1 MPTIENGR
9 DGMVS
14 VLHPLDELAQLQDAG
29 SIFCVTECE
38 NVTARYG
45 RDESIGDEVR
55 KLFDPKIVEQYEAG
69 FEVSVKEHCKYV
81 LVWTYISAFL
91 TKKGRQVRDA
101 EPLQFIFGHSSG
113 SKVPVLDVLEAFF
126 LVHQIGDQ
134 ETVLKVRENGRV
146 LMGECDVCLII
157 DG

>member
-1 MPTIENGR
+1 
-9 DGMVS
+9 MVS

-38 NVTARYG
+38 NVAARYG

-101 EPLQFIFGHSSG
+101 KLLKFSFDHSSG
-113 SKVPVLDVLEAFF
+113 GKVPVLDVLEAFF